1 MDLEYIKKELETS
14 LQYVEKEIFRLQSM
28 DKPPKFNEN
37 KFLQRIYAKLRTI
50 LGNPIENPIMK
61 IDEAEQYYF
70 NPFDGLQHIQEKYIL
85 ILELQEYIV
94 EKTDLPF
101 VYDRYLIQRILQ
113 VTQTTYNIFIEECL
127 NGINA
132 RDENI
137 ANIFEDIETMVI
149 SDRNNSAELGIR
161 NAKAID
167 NVNKY
172 KRTSGGF
179 GVLSEKE
186 NKNDNQIVVNMSVE
200 EVNKKLNTF
209 TSGAVIDVKEEK

>member
-14 LQYVEKEIFRLQSM
+14 LKYVESEIYRLQSM
-28 DKPPKFNEN
+28 DKPPKINEN
-37 KFLQRIYAKLRTI
+37 KYLQRIYSKLRVI

-70 NPFDGLQHIQEKYIL
+70 NIFDGLQHIQEKYIL

-132 RDENI
+132 RDEDI
-137 ANIFEDIETMVI
+137 ANIFEDIETMII
-149 SDRNNSAELGIR
+149 SDRNNSAELGTR
-161 NAKAID
+161 NAKAVD

-172 KRTSGGF
+172 KRASGGF
-179 GVLSEKE
+179 GILSEKE
-186 NKNDNQIVVNMSVE
+186 NKNNEQIVVNMSVE

-209 TSGAVIDVKEEK
+209 AGGTVIDIKEEK